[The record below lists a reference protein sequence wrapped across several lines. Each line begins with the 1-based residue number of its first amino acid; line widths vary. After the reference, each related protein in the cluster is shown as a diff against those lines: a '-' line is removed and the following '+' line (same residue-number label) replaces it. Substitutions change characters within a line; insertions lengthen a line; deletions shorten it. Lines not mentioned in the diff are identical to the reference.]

1 MSKELDEAI
10 DAIPDI
16 TEQQLQMLIDY
27 QLKELALYEGNKK
40 TRKKDQPEED
50 VIVALGKIVEEQSG
64 VKVAPVGKFPRR
76 F

>member
-10 DAIPDI
+10 EAIPDV

-27 QLKELALYEGNKK
+27 QLKELALYEGGKK
-40 TRKKDQPEED
+40 TRKKDQSEEE
-50 VIVALGKIVEEQSG
+50 VGLALEAIVKEQSTSM
-64 VKVAPVGKFPRR
+64 VKPAGKFPRR

>member
-10 DAIPDI
+10 DAIPDV

-27 QLKELALYEGNKK
+27 QLKELALYEGGKK

-50 VIVALGKIVEEQSG
+50 VALALEAIVKEQSTIA
-64 VKVAPVGKFPRR
+64 KPVGKFPRR